1 MKYKRDER
9 SQEERP
15 RAMDEF
21 YNDMLKPIRN
31 LHEKRETRKKANL
44 EKSQEF
50 KLKYTKDKE

>member
-44 EKSQEF
+44 EKS
-50 KLKYTKDKE
+50 